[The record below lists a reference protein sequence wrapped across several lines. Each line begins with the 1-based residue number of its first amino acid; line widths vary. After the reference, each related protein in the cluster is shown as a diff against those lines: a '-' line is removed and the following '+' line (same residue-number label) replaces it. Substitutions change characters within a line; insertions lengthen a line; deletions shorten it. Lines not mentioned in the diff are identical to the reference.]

1 MAEENRTSQGVSLP
15 DKHGLGFM
23 GCQALLGKP
32 SAFKSKGTCPPPQPG
47 GALAPWLRVVW
58 IMGFIRG
65 FFSCIRAPMISV
77 NDSDALRQRR
87 NKVYFTSR

>member
-32 SAFKSKGTCPPPQPG
+32 SAFKSKGTCPPPP
-47 GALAPWLRVVW
+47 ARRSPCSLAASGMDHGIHKGL
-58 IMGFIRG
+58 
-65 FFSCIRAPMISV
+65 FFLHTGTHDLS
-77 NDSDALRQRR
+77 
-87 NKVYFTSR
+87 